1 MPPGLSSTIP
11 IQRRHPFLHRNENL
25 RQSFDNQSLSER
37 VHLVLDFMKSVNINL
52 PILLWAISWN
62 IPDLI
67 SDPKVSAER
76 TALMVS
82 EELPGILAHWRH
94 PPRKHNSGIRTRAAY
109 VTMNKFALDT
119 VLEIIGNEMGALDE
133 VFKSPQSELSEE
145 SLLSIKW
152 EEMTAEV
159 RREAPTTW
167 TLFRHAA
174 YTQEQE
180 SRNTRKNP
188 DSVNISLLIATY
200 FTNLEVVCSY
210 DDCYGSIFTFP
221 SPL

>member
-1 MPPGLSSTIP
+1 MPVHEHMPQGPSSSSPNQI
-11 IQRRHPFLHRNENL
+11 RHPFLHRNENL
-25 RQSFDNQSLSER
+25 RQSSDNQSLSER

-82 EELPGILAHWRH
+82 DELPGILAHWRQ

-119 VLEIIGNEMGALDE
+119 VLEILRNEMDTLDE
-133 VFKSPQSELSEE
+133 VFKSPQGELSEE

-152 EEMTAEV
+152 EEMTADV
-159 RREAPTTW
+159 RREAPTAW
-167 TLFRHAA
+167 SLFRHAA
-174 YTQEQE
+174 YTQKQE

-188 DSVNISLLIATY
+188 DTVNI
-200 FTNLEVVCSY
+200 
-210 DDCYGSIFTFP
+210 
-221 SPL
+221 